1 MKTMKTMAAFVIALV
16 FVVPTGWAQT
26 PADQEHA
33 ELAKAL
39 KDAKIPLERGLTA
52 SAKEGKPISAKYEV
66 EDGKLQ
72 LSVYTMKG
80 TNFSEVIVDHKT
92 GKIAKAEPITKGDD
106 LSHAKEQSEAMAKA
120 KRSLGAA
127 ASEAVKENQGN
138 LLEEVRDSFRMLV
151 ADSVAEQID
160 CGHGRVERR
169 TCSVIDDLTLLQKPS
184 EWVSLKGLVR
194 IQAER
199 FHKATGKTENQ
210 TRYYITSLSPDAT
223 KLNQAIRQHWGI
235 ENKLHWILDVAF
247 GEDLSRKRAGHAAQ
261 NFSLINRLALNLL
274 KQDKTSKLGIHGK
287 RLKAGWDNHYLLKVL
302 AN

>member
-80 TNFSEVIVDHKT
+80 NNFSEVIVDHKT

-106 LSHAKEQSEAMAKA
+106 LAHAKEQSEAMAKA
-120 KRSLGAA
+120 RRSLGAA
-127 ASEAVKENQGN
+127 ASEAVKENKGYRVVSVMPAVK
-138 LLEEVRDSFRMLV
+138 EGHPV
-151 ADSVAEQID
+151 ADV
-160 CGHGRVERR
+160 
-169 TCSVIDDLTLLQKPS
+169 TLVKGTEWKTVS
-184 EWVSLKGLVR
+184 E
-194 IQAER
+194 
-199 FHKATGKTENQ
+199 
-210 TRYYITSLSPDAT
+210 
-223 KLNQAIRQHWGI
+223 KL
-235 ENKLHWILDVAF
+235 D
-247 GEDLSRKRAGHAAQ
+247 
-261 NFSLINRLALNLL
+261 
-274 KQDKTSKLGIHGK
+274 
-287 RLKAGWDNHYLLKVL
+287 
-302 AN
+302 

>member
-1 MKTMKTMAAFVIALV
+1 MNTMKTIAAFVIGLV

-80 TNFSEVIVDHKT
+80 NNFSEVIVDHKT

-127 ASEAVKENQGN
+127 VSEAVKENKGYR
-138 LLEEVRDSFRMLV
+138 VVSVMPAMTDGHPV
-151 ADSVAEQID
+151 ADV
-160 CGHGRVERR
+160 
-169 TCSVIDDLTLLQKPS
+169 TLVKGTEWKTVS
-184 EWVSLKGLVR
+184 E
-194 IQAER
+194 
-199 FHKATGKTENQ
+199 
-210 TRYYITSLSPDAT
+210 
-223 KLNQAIRQHWGI
+223 KL
-235 ENKLHWILDVAF
+235 D
-247 GEDLSRKRAGHAAQ
+247 
-261 NFSLINRLALNLL
+261 
-274 KQDKTSKLGIHGK
+274 
-287 RLKAGWDNHYLLKVL
+287 
-302 AN
+302 